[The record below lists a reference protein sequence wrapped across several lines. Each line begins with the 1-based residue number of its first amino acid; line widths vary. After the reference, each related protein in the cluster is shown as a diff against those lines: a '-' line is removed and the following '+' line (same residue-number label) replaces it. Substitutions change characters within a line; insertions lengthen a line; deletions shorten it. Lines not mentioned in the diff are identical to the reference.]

1 MIELEHVK
9 KTYQTD
15 TGPVEAL
22 TDVSININSGEIFGV
37 IGYSGAGK
45 STLIRLINLL
55 ERPTSGLVKVDGQ
68 TMTELSEKEL
78 REARKQ
84 IGMIFQHFNL
94 LWSRTV
100 EENISFPLE
109 LAGIP
114 KKERKSRVEELVR
127 VVGLEGRES
136 SYPSQLSGG
145 QKQRVGIARA
155 LASNPKVLL
164 CDEATSALDPKTTD
178 SILQLLQ
185 KINRSIGITIVIIT
199 HEMQVI
205 RKICDR
211 VAVLDHG
218 TIVEEGLEKDV
229 FAHPEQ
235 QITKEFIGIKP
246 ESDDASGSLDRFRT
260 IYPDGQIIRI
270 TFDGRTRQEPVLS
283 AFYGHEGIETDIIES
298 KLIPGAVKGTKGEIV
313 LRVAG
318 PEAQIQS
325 VLHAANLKNVRTE
338 VLSS

>member
-15 TGPVEAL
+15 AGAVEAL
-22 TDVSININSGEIFGV
+22 TDVSMEIRSGEIFGV

-68 TMTELSEKEL
+68 IMTELSEKGL

-94 LWSRTV
+94 LWSRSV
-100 EENISFPLE
+100 AENISFPLE
-109 LAGIP
+109 LAGLS
-114 KKERKSRVEELVR
+114 KKKQRSRVEELLR
-127 VVGLEGRES
+127 VVGLEGRSS

-178 SILQLLQ
+178 SILQLL
-185 KINRSIGITIVIIT
+185 KEINRRTGITIVIIT

-205 RKICDR
+205 RRICDR

-229 FAHPEQ
+229 FSHPRQ
-235 QITKEFIGIKP
+235 QITKEFIGMKR
-246 ESDDASGSLDRFRT
+246 ESDAETVNPDRLRA
-260 IYPDGQIIRI
+260 IYPHGQIIRI

-283 AFYGHEGIETDIIES
+283 AFYGHGALETNIIES
-298 KLIPGAVKGTKGEIV
+298 KLVPAEQQNTKGEIILQV
-313 LRVAG
+313 SG
-318 PEAQIQS
+318 PETEIQS
-325 VLHAANLKNVRTE
+325 VLQGARLKDVRIE
-338 VLSS
+338 VLPS